1 MTPILQRVVRVL
13 MWAVVGVVLLTGLS
27 LGLCYLMFTTRV
39 MTRVS
44 PNRHHS
50 ASLYRVDGI
59 DVNFSIYV
67 DWRQVYSSPDFA
79 GLGKDHRERV
89 LWTEDSRWLIFEVA
103 DRKLFGYDVEA
114 QRELTPA
121 EIESAKFTPF
131 DQLGYEG
138 D

>member
-1 MTPILQRVVRVL
+1 MTPTLRRAVRL
-13 MWAVVGVVLLTGLS
+13 LKWAVVGVVLLIGL
-27 LGLCYLMFTTRV
+27 LFGLCYLMFTTRV

-44 PNRHHS
+44 PNRHHT
-50 ASLYRVDGI
+50 ARLYRVDGI

-67 DWRQVYSSPDFA
+67 DWRQVYTSPDFA
-79 GLGKDHRERV
+79 AFGKDHRERV

-103 DRKLFGYDVEA
+103 DRKLFGYDVESR
-114 QRELTPA
+114 RELTSA

-131 DQLGYEG
+131 EELGYEG

>member
-1 MTPILQRVVRVL
+1 MTPTLRRAVRVL
-13 MWAVVGVVLLTGLS
+13 KWAVVGVVLLTGL
-27 LGLCYLMFTTRV
+27 LFGLCYLMFTTRV

-67 DWRQVYSSPDFA
+67 DWRQVYTSPDFA
-79 GLGKDHRERV
+79 GFGKDHRERV
-89 LWTEDSRWLIFEVA
+89 LWTDDSRWLIFEVA
-103 DRKLFGYDVEA
+103 DRKLFGYDAVEH
-114 QRELTPA
+114 RELNPA
-121 EIESAKFTPF
+121 EIEQAKFISF
-131 DQLGYEG
+131 EDLGYEG